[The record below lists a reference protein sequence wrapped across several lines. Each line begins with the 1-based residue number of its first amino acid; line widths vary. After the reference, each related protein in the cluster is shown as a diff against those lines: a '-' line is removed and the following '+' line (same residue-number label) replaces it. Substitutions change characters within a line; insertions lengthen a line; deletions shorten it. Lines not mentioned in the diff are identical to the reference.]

1 MEIPESS
8 ILLVKVVRG
17 KGMHLQYGFY
27 YWQYDTSVEH
37 AEHNVI
43 TSSTLVSMKLSFGH
57 MCVTT

>member
-17 KGMHLQYGFY
+17 KGYASPIWFY

-37 AEHNVI
+37 AEHNVN
-43 TSSTLVSMKLSFGH
+43 TSSTPVSMKLSLV
-57 MCVTT
+57 MCV